1 MTDIQYIKAFQNN
14 FTGNTIRQS
23 WAFTT
28 PERGYLFQPDNG
40 TSVLLAEELVKEYI
54 NGYVSPEL
62 EFRLAQRGFT
72 AVKGRSTFTTPD
84 IPRPTFFMI
93 DLTRACT
100 NRCAYCFRQLEQ
112 TAFIADEMLER
123 ITEYIILYC
132 RDSGLRN
139 IPVQPWGGE
148 PLLAWGKIM
157 QIQDKLEKQ
166 GIIPRIL
173 IETNG
178 VAVTKQIAQE
188 AHRRGIKMSI
198 SIDGPEEIHDRQ
210 RKLYNG
216 QGSFRQARQGL
227 EILREYGYG
236 HEVGCV
242 CVITRN
248 SLSYIR
254 EITEFLVSDLHFTRV
269 KMNMVKDNPVMREKG
284 LCLREQEIPDF
295 ERTLLQTVCDINRRG
310 YSFGECNLID
320 RLHNLLTR
328 RTINFCNS
336 RGCQAGN
343 RMLSFGME
351 GGIYPCDLTD
361 EPGLRYGTVQDSR
374 DPCQLLHHQST
385 HFFRRK
391 KENTGC
397 TDCPWKIFC
406 GGGCTTVRL
415 RGNPGCI
422 DTADCIRNR
431 TLYPL
436 LIDLILNEP
445 ELIKSITANEIEI
458 RL

>member
-1 MTDIQYIKAFQNN
+1 
-14 FTGNTIRQS
+14 
-23 WAFTT
+23 
-28 PERGYLFQPDNG
+28 
-40 TSVLLAEELVKEYI
+40 
-54 NGYVSPEL
+54 
-62 EFRLAQRGFT
+62 
-72 AVKGRSTFTTPD
+72 
-84 IPRPTFFMI
+84 
-93 DLTRACT
+93 
-100 NRCAYCFRQLEQ
+100 
-112 TAFIADEMLER
+112 
-123 ITEYIILYC
+123 
-132 RDSGLRN
+132 
-139 IPVQPWGGE
+139 
-148 PLLAWGKIM
+148 
-157 QIQDKLEKQ
+157 
-166 GIIPRIL
+166 
-173 IETNG
+173 
-178 VAVTKQIAQE
+178 
-188 AHRRGIKMSI
+188 
-198 SIDGPEEIHDRQ
+198 
-210 RKLYNG
+210 
-216 QGSFRQARQGL
+216 
-227 EILREYGYG
+227 
-236 HEVGCV
+236 
-242 CVITRN
+242 
-248 SLSYIR
+248 
-254 EITEFLVSDLHFTRV
+254 
-269 KMNMVKDNPVMREKG
+269 MREKG